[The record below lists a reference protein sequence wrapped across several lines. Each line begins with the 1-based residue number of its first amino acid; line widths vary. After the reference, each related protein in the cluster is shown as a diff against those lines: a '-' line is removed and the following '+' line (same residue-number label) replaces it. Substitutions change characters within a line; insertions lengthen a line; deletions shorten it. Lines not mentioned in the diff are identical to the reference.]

1 GPDGIGCDRLG
12 PGAPGF
18 GLSPPSLAVVGLN
31 GVPVPEPSTLA
42 LLGLGALGLWLLQ
55 RRRLPA

>member
-1 GPDGIGCDRLG
+1 VIGWGYG

-18 GLSPPSLAVVGLN
+18 GLSPPSFAVVGLN
-31 GVPVPEPSTLA
+31 GAPVPEPSTLA